1 MAQSRP
7 TASEVVL
14 KYKLERL
21 VQRQETDQ
29 ALLNLLDAQTPSDII
44 NQFKLKRQERMEKR
58 LIEIAELRKRMN
70 EHQLIRVNENDH
82 EVFTDNE

>member
-7 TASEVVL
+7 ITSEAVL
-14 KYKLERL
+14 KYKLQRL
-21 VQRQETDQ
+21 EQRQETDQ
-29 ALLNLLDAQTPSDII
+29 ALLNLLDAQTPSEII

-70 EHQLIRVNENDH
+70 EQLLERENEALMDD
-82 EVFTDNE
+82 E

>member
-7 TASEVVL
+7 TTSEVVL
-14 KYKLERL
+14 KYRLQRLE
-21 VQRQETDQ
+21 QRQETDQ

-58 LIEIAELRKRMN
+58 LIEIAELRKRMDEHHLKREN
-70 EHQLIRVNENDH
+70 EVL
-82 EVFTDNE
+82 TDIE